1 MTPSNGKSNSL
12 RNWLSLFRIPN
23 LLIIIITQYLLA
35 FGVIRPLLSL
45 NQVEAPLGLLN
56 FSILV
61 FVTVLIAAAGYII
74 NDHFDV
80 NTDRKN
86 RPGKNMLEGKIS
98 VRKALNLYYI
108 INALA
113 VAGGFYL
120 AYTAGSFQLGLIFP
134 AIIGL
139 LWFYSSRYQRMPFW
153 GNLIVAVLSA
163 MVLLIVWLFEFVM
176 LLQNEGD
183 FVNVINMLGTINKFV
198 WAYALF
204 ALLVSL
210 IREILKD
217 IQDIDGDRVT
227 GYRTLPVIWGM
238 KISRMIVAALIVL
251 TIVLLALGQWYLY
264 EKGFTLPFWYSLLAV
279 QTILL
284 YLLYQLMRSTD
295 SEAYN
300 FLSNTA
306 KLIMLAGI
314 LSMELIYISF

>member
-1 MTPSNGKSNSL
+1 MTPSNGKSNNL

-45 NQVEAPLGLLN
+45 NQVEAPLGHLN

-61 FVTVLIAAAGYII
+61 LITVLIAAAGYII

>member
-295 SEAYN
+295 SEAYS

>member
-108 INALA
+108 VNALA